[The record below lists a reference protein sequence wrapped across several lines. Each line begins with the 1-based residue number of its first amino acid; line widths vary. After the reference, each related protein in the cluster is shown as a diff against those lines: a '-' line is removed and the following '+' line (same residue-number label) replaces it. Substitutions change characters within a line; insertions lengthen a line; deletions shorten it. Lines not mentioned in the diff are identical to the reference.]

1 MVDVAFYH
9 LQVASVET
17 ALPQLL
23 GKCLERNWRAV
34 VEVGD
39 TRKIA
44 ELDDHLWTFADAA
57 FLPHAS
63 TVSANGVPEPTA
75 DRQPIWI
82 TGEGDNPNKAD
93 VRFFVSGALPPE
105 GDPLD
110 AYQRVILM
118 FDGHDGE
125 AVVGARQVWKRLKGA
140 GHSLSYWQQTDTGAW
155 KRADAGG

>member
-9 LQVASVET
+9 LQAASVET

-23 GKCLERNWRAV
+23 GKCLERHWRAV

-39 TRKIA
+39 HEKIG
-44 ELDDHLWTFADAA
+44 ELDDHLWTFSDQV

-75 DRQPIWI
+75 NRQPIWI
-82 TGEGDNPNKAD
+82 TGESDNPNKAD
-93 VRFFVSGALPPE
+93 VRFFVSGALPPDA
-105 GDPLD
+105 DPLD

-118 FDGHDGE
+118 FDGNDGT
-125 AVVGARQVWKRLKGA
+125 AVAEARQVWKRLRDA
-140 GHSLSYWQQTDTGAW
+140 GHSLSYWQQTDSGGW
-155 KRADAGG
+155 KRADNG

>member
-1 MVDVAFYH
+1 MVDVGFYH

-39 TRKIA
+39 RQKVA
-44 ELDDHLWTFADAA
+44 QLDDHLWTFADAA

-63 TVSANGVPEPTA
+63 AVSANGMAEPTA
-75 DRQPIWI
+75 DRQPVWI
-82 TGEGDNPNKAD
+82 TDEGDNPNKAD
-93 VRFFVSGALPPE
+93 VRFFVSGALPPDA
-105 GDPLD
+105 DPLD

-118 FDGHDGE
+118 FDGRDDG
-125 AVVGARQVWKRLKGA
+125 AVADARQVWKRLKGD
-140 GHSLSYWQQTDTGAW
+140 GHSLSYWQQTDEGGW
-155 KRADAGG
+155 KKAATA